1 MQAAENSAAEDALLD
16 DGREENGHCDDDAAV
31 GAEHG
36 AYGLLVEVVGVY
48 VQLLERI
55 RRYHAE
61 RDIRYPAEREARQA
75 PARRVNKPVEAAAQE
90 LAQKQRDKQQAQRI
104 VDKIHL
110 RRAQKVG
117 LCRHQQ
123 AQRDREHRHVEH
135 QKYHRAPKLGFFF
148 RLSRISPSLSAEAR

>member
-1 MQAAENSAAEDALLD
+1 MLS
-16 DGREENGHCDDDAAV
+16 AV

-61 RDIRYPAEREARQA
+61 RDIRCPAEREARQA

-104 VDKIHL
+104 VCLFEIGNTAMWSTKSIIALQNSD
-110 RRAQKVG
+110 
-117 LCRHQQ
+117 
-123 AQRDREHRHVEH
+123 
-135 QKYHRAPKLGFFF
+135 FF

>member
-1 MQAAENSAAEDALLD
+1 MQTEAL
-16 DGREENGHCDDDAAV
+16 RN
-31 GAEHG
+31 
-36 AYGLLVEVVGVY
+36 LVAKIKHLQCEMQTVELKATNKGCPTRLYDTLSSFANQDEGGVIVFGIDERKGFEVVGVY

-61 RDIRYPAEREARQA
+61 RDIRCPAEREACQA

-90 LAQKQRDKQQAQRI
+90 LAQKQRNKQQTQRI

-110 RRAQKVG
+110 RCSQKVG

-135 QKYHRAPKLGFFF
+135 
-148 RLSRISPSLSAEAR
+148 